1 MNRKTLLSYLIEAA
15 VFIIIIAFGWN
26 YYNERL
32 ETTTQNLI
40 AYKGQL
46 EEVELQNKNLLV
58 SKDSYIATINDLEEQ
73 LDITKKEARE
83 IQRQLNSKIA
93 YIAKIEQSVNVEYVE
108 VIKDSIVYVN
118 NQHAIAK
125 FHYNDDWMRFDGE
138 NEFRFG
144 NNFDYTTRV
153 QNISIVAPLTIGLT
167 NDYQVFATTPN
178 PYITFTDIEGSVI
191 ENSVLKPRKKRF
203 SWGVQFGFGTMY
215 DIIDKDLSIGPYG
228 GLGVEVNF

>member
-26 YYNERL
+26 YYNEQL

-46 EEVELQNKNLLV
+46 SEVELQNKNLLV
-58 SKDSYIATINDLEEQ
+58 AKDSYIATINDLEEQ

-93 YIAKIEQSVNVEYVE
+93 YIAKIEQSVKVEYVE
-108 VIKDSIVYVN
+108 VVKDSIVYIN

-125 FHYNDDWMRFDGE
+125 FHYNDEWMRFEGE

-144 NNFDYTTRV
+144 NNFDYTTKV
-153 QNISIVAPLTIGLT
+153 QNISITAPLTIGLT
-167 NDYQVFATTPN
+167 NDYQVFVTTPN

-191 ENSVLKPRKKRF
+191 ENSVLRPHKKRF
-203 SWGVQFGFGTMY
+203 SWGVQFGFGTTY
-215 DIIDKDLSIGPYG
+215 DVIEKDLAIGPYG
-228 GLGVEVNF
+228 GIGVEFNF

>member
-26 YYNERL
+26 YYNEQL

-46 EEVELQNKNLLV
+46 SEVELQNKNLLV
-58 SKDSYIATINDLEEQ
+58 AKDSYIATINDLEEQ
-73 LDITKKEARE
+73 LDITKKEAKE
-83 IQRQLNSKIA
+83 IQRQLDSKIA
-93 YIAKIEQSVNVEYVE
+93 YISKIEQSFKVEYVE
-108 VIKDSIVYVN
+108 VVKDSIVYVN
-118 NQHAIAK
+118 NQHAIAN
-125 FHYNDDWMRFDGE
+125 FHYNDEWMRFDGE
-138 NEFRFG
+138 NEFQFG
-144 NNFDYTTRV
+144 NNFDYITRV
-153 QNISIVAPLTIGLT
+153 KNISITAPLTIGLT
-167 NDYQVFATTPN
+167 NDYKEFVTSPN

-191 ENSVLKPRKKRF
+191 ENSVLRPRKKRF

>member
-26 YYNERL
+26 YYNDRL
-32 ETTTQNLI
+32 YTANQNLI

-46 EEVELQNKNLLV
+46 SEFELQNKNLLV
-58 SKDSYIATINDLEEQ
+58 AKDSYIATINDLEEQ
-73 LDITKKEARE
+73 LDRTKKEAKE
-83 IQRQLNSKIA
+83 IQRQLDSKIA
-93 YIAKIEQSVNVEYVE
+93 YISKIEQSVKVEYVE
-108 VIKDSIVYVN
+108 VVKDSLIYIN

-125 FHYNDDWMRFDGE
+125 FHYNDEWMRFDGE

-153 QNISIVAPLTIGLT
+153 QNISITAPLTIGLT
-167 NDYQVFATTPN
+167 NDYQIFVTSPN

-191 ENSVLKPRKKRF
+191 ENSVLRPRKKRF
-203 SWGVQFGFGTMY
+203 NWGLQFGFGTMY
-215 DIIDKDLSIGPYG
+215 DVIKKDLAIGPYG
-228 GLGVEVNF
+228 GIGAELNF

>member
-1 MNRKTLLSYLIEAA
+1 MNRKTLLSYLIEGA

-26 YYNERL
+26 YYNEHL

-40 AYKGQL
+40 AYKGKL

-58 SKDSYIATINDLEEQ
+58 AKDSYIATINDLEEQ
-73 LDITKKEARE
+73 LDITKKEAKE
-83 IQRQLNSKIA
+83 IQRQLDSKIA
-93 YIAKIEQSVNVEYVE
+93 YIAKIEQSVKVEYVE
-108 VIKDSIVYVN
+108 VVKDSIVYVN

-125 FHYNDDWMRFDGE
+125 FHYNDEWMRFDGE
-138 NEFRFG
+138 NDFRFG

-167 NDYQVFATTPN
+167 NDYQIFVTSPN

-215 DIIDKDLSIGPYG
+215 DVIKKDLAIGPYG
-228 GLGVEVNF
+228 GIGAELNF

>member
-93 YIAKIEQSVNVEYVE
+93 YIAKIEQSVKVEYVE

-138 NEFRFG
+138 NEFQFG
-144 NNFDYTTRV
+144 DNFDYITRV
-153 QNISIVAPLTIGLT
+153 KNISITAPLTIGLT
-167 NDYQVFATTPN
+167 NDYQVFVTTPN

-215 DIIDKDLSIGPYG
+215 DIIDKNLSIGPYG

>member
-93 YIAKIEQSVNVEYVE
+93 YIAKIEQSVKVEYVE

-138 NEFRFG
+138 NEFQFG
-144 NNFDYTTRV
+144 NNFDYITRV
-153 QNISIVAPLTIGLT
+153 KNISITAPLTIGLT
-167 NDYQVFATTPN
+167 NDYQVFVTTPN

>member
-58 SKDSYIATINDLEEQ
+58 AKDSYIATINDLEEQ
-73 LDITKKEARE
+73 LDITKKEAKE
-83 IQRQLNSKIA
+83 IQRQLDSKIA
-93 YIAKIEQSVNVEYVE
+93 YISKIEQSVKVEYVE
-108 VIKDSIVYVN
+108 VVKDSIVYVN

-125 FHYNDDWMRFDGE
+125 FHYNDEWMRFDGE
-138 NEFRFG
+138 NEFQFG
-144 NNFDYTTRV
+144 NNFDYITRV
-153 QNISIVAPLTIGLT
+153 KNISITAPLTIGLT
-167 NDYQVFATTPN
+167 NDYQVFVTSPN

-191 ENSVLKPRKKRF
+191 ENSVLRPRKKRF

>member
-32 ETTTQNLI
+32 EITTQNLI

-93 YIAKIEQSVNVEYVE
+93 YIAKIEQSVKVEYVE

-138 NEFRFG
+138 NEFQFG
-144 NNFDYTTRV
+144 NNFDYITRV
-153 QNISIVAPLTIGLT
+153 KNISITAPLTIGLT
-167 NDYQVFATTPN
+167 NDYQVFVTTPN

-215 DIIDKDLSIGPYG
+215 DVIDKDLSIGPYG

>member
-32 ETTTQNLI
+32 EITTQNLI

-73 LDITKKEARE
+73 LNITKKEARE

-93 YIAKIEQSVNVEYVE
+93 YIAKIEQSVKVEYVE

-138 NEFRFG
+138 NEFQFG
-144 NNFDYTTRV
+144 NNFDYITRV
-153 QNISIVAPLTIGLT
+153 KNISITAPLTIGLT
-167 NDYQVFATTPN
+167 NDYQVFVTTPN

>member
-58 SKDSYIATINDLEEQ
+58 AKDSYIATINDLEEQ

-93 YIAKIEQSVNVEYVE
+93 YIAKIEQSVKVEYVE

-138 NEFRFG
+138 NEFQFG
-144 NNFDYTTRV
+144 NNFDYITRV
-153 QNISIVAPLTIGLT
+153 KNISITAPLTIGLT
-167 NDYQVFATTPN
+167 NDYQVFVTTPN

>member
-26 YYNERL
+26 YYNDRL
-32 ETTTQNLI
+32 DTANQNLI

-46 EEVELQNKNLLV
+46 SEVELQNKNLLV
-58 SKDSYIATINDLEEQ
+58 AKDSYIATINDLEEQ
-73 LDITKKEARE
+73 LDITKKEAKE
-83 IQRQLNSKIA
+83 IQRQLDSKIA
-93 YIAKIEQSVNVEYVE
+93 YISKIEQSVNVEYVE

-125 FHYNDDWMRFDGE
+125 FHYNDEWMRFDGE
-138 NEFRFG
+138 NAFRFG

-153 QNISIVAPLTIGLT
+153 QNISITAPLTIGLT
-167 NDYQVFATTPN
+167 NDYQIFVTSPN

-203 SWGVQFGFGTMY
+203 NWGLQFGFGTMY
-215 DIIDKDLSIGPYG
+215 DVIKKDLAIGPYG
-228 GLGVEVNF
+228 GIGAELNF

>member
-58 SKDSYIATINDLEEQ
+58 AKDSYIATINDLEEQ

-93 YIAKIEQSVNVEYVE
+93 YIAKIEQSVKVEYVE

-138 NEFRFG
+138 NEFQFG
-144 NNFDYTTRV
+144 DNFDYITRV
-153 QNISIVAPLTIGLT
+153 KNISITAPLTIGLT
-167 NDYQVFATTPN
+167 NDYQVFVTTPN

-228 GLGVEVNF
+228 GLGAEVNF

>member
-46 EEVELQNKNLLV
+46 EEVELRNKNLLV
-58 SKDSYIATINDLEEQ
+58 AKDSYIATINDLEEQ

-93 YIAKIEQSVNVEYVE
+93 YIAKIEQSVKVEYVE

-118 NQHAIAK
+118 NQYAIAK

-138 NEFRFG
+138 NEFQFG
-144 NNFDYTTRV
+144 NNFDYITRV
-153 QNISIVAPLTIGLT
+153 KNISITAPLTIGLT
-167 NDYQVFATTPN
+167 NDYQVFVTTPN

-228 GLGVEVNF
+228 GLGAEVNF

>member
-58 SKDSYIATINDLEEQ
+58 AKDSYIATINDLEEQ
-73 LDITKKEARE
+73 LDITKKEAKE

-93 YIAKIEQSVNVEYVE
+93 YISKIEQSVKVEYVE

-138 NEFRFG
+138 NEFQFG
-144 NNFDYTTRV
+144 NNFDYITRV
-153 QNISIVAPLTIGLT
+153 KNISITAPLTIGLT
-167 NDYQVFATTPN
+167 NDYQVFVTTPN

>member
-1 MNRKTLLSYLIEAA
+1 MNRKTLLSYLIEAT

-40 AYKGQL
+40 AYKGKL

-58 SKDSYIATINDLEEQ
+58 AKDSYIATISDLEEQ

-93 YIAKIEQSVNVEYVE
+93 YIAKIEQSIEVEYVE

-125 FHYNDDWMRFDGE
+125 FHYNDDWIRFDGE
-138 NEFRFG
+138 NEFQFG
-144 NNFDYTTRV
+144 NNFNYITRV
-153 QNISIVAPLTIGLT
+153 KNISIIAPLTIGLT
-167 NDYQVFATTPN
+167 NDYQIFATTPN

-203 SWGVQFGFGTMY
+203 NWGVQFGFGTMY

>member
-40 AYKGQL
+40 AYKGKL
-46 EEVELQNKNLLV
+46 EEVVLQNKNLLV
-58 SKDSYIATINDLEEQ
+58 TKDSYIATISDLEEQ

-83 IQRQLNSKIA
+83 IQRQLNSKLA
-93 YIAKIEQSVNVEYVE
+93 YIAKIEQSIEVEYVE

-118 NQHAIAK
+118 NQYAIAK
-125 FHYNDDWMRFDGE
+125 FHYNDDWIRFDGE
-138 NEFRFG
+138 NEFQFG
-144 NNFDYTTRV
+144 NNFNYTTRV
-153 QNISIVAPLTIGLT
+153 KNISIIAPLTIGLT
-167 NDYQVFATTPN
+167 NDYQIFATTPN

-203 SWGVQFGFGTMY
+203 SWGLQFGFGTMY

>member
-32 ETTTQNLI
+32 ETTTRNLI

-58 SKDSYIATINDLEEQ
+58 AKDSYIATIGDLEEQ

-83 IQRQLNSKIA
+83 IQRQLNSKLA
-93 YIAKIEQSVNVEYVE
+93 YIAKIEQSVKVEYVE

-125 FHYNDDWMRFDGE
+125 FHYNDDWIRFDGE
-138 NEFRFG
+138 NEFQFG
-144 NNFDYTTRV
+144 NNFDYITRV
-153 QNISIVAPLTIGLT
+153 KNISIIAPLTIGLT
-167 NDYQVFATTPN
+167 NDYQVFATTSN

-215 DIIDKDLSIGPYG
+215 DIVDNDLSIGPYG

>member
-26 YYNERL
+26 YYSERL

-46 EEVELQNKNLLV
+46 EEVELQNKNILAA
-58 SKDSYIATINDLEEQ
+58 KDSYIATINDLEEQ

-83 IQRQLNSKIA
+83 IQRQLDSKIA
-93 YIAKIEQSVNVEYVE
+93 YIAKIEQSVKVEYVE

-138 NEFRFG
+138 NEFQFG
-144 NNFDYTTRV
+144 NNFDYITRV
-153 QNISIVAPLTIGLT
+153 KNISITAPLTIGLT
-167 NDYQVFATTPN
+167 NDYQVFVTTPN

-191 ENSVLKPRKKRF
+191 ENSVLKPRKKRL